1 GPAGCR
7 GENEGGRSVPPPVS
21 ARLAVKTGRWVIG
34 RCWSPFPAWE
44 RHRLRAEFLRGSV
57 PEGWVMLGLA
67 CRGRMWQG
75 DWRQWLTSRRG
86 VMDMAMFIRATEL
99 FIRLLRAV
107 ETGWRGEQE
116 TCRIILS
123 RWGIDVQVTLESLR
137 RGRQEPGQNGGV
149 QRREEG
155 LCTKREVC
163 SYLGLGVRTLDRW
176 IERGLLEP

>member
-1 GPAGCR
+1 
-7 GENEGGRSVPPPVS
+7 
-21 ARLAVKTGRWVIG
+21 
-34 RCWSPFPAWE
+34 
-44 RHRLRAEFLRGSV
+44 
-57 PEGWVMLGLA
+57 
-67 CRGRMWQG
+67 
-75 DWRQWLTSRRG
+75 
-86 VMDMAMFIRATEL
+86 MDMAMFIRATEL
-99 FIRLLRAV
+99 FMHLLRAV

-176 IERGLLEP
+176 IQRGLLEPVRITRRTVYVRVEEVRALLRKGVGQNPGRERPVKQG